1 MESVVQ
7 HTTNYTLNEKETC
20 SVELCKIDAAKCV
33 FKAMP
38 SDKSYINNTT
48 LLTYLRN
55 IPLFVWQ
62 NHSFTLE
69 LCS

>member
-20 SVELCKIDAAKCV
+20 SVEMCKIDAAKCI

-38 SDKSYINNTT
+38 SDRCFI
-48 LLTYLRN
+48 LTIQLY
-55 IPLFVWQ
+55 
-62 NHSFTLE
+62 
-69 LCS
+69 